1 MKISPSKIINYYYP
15 MPEID
20 EEILKRAGLRGK
32 IVHKFIENY
41 FNNKKNDKEKF
52 LKEKNNKILN
62 EKDLEKIKQ
71 MIENIDSSD
80 LKEKLKS
87 KEQELYIETNKLK
100 GFVDFIGEEEEEK
113 LIIDWKT
120 NSKLDKEEIE
130 KYTIQINLYRYMYE
144 KKFRKKI
151 ENLYIY
157 HITNN
162 KNINKIKKIKC
173 SLIPNEKLEKMI
185 DEVYDYYKKKN
196 QNEGKIEMEN
206 TNNKVIEKKTETTPE
221 KTMFKITKNINEKKN
236 KLIIILGEPKTGK
249 TTLANEIGN
258 YYGDSLYI
266 EIGKDN
272 GYAVLDENIDMI
284 INQIENDFEKGI
296 HAGKKLELLL
306 DDIINNSNNYSDKK
320 TLILDPINNIQEEM
334 QFFIEKNKG
343 KQMSIQEWGIIKKQY
358 DIIQEK
364 ILKLLEN
371 YNIILLSHIKT
382 TEQTDTI
389 TDEKTCKII
398 PLMTE
403 ANGKTFTKIAD
414 AIIYTTSTNNIKNN
428 KVEYGMIIGGHPLLP
443 TGIRTNKKE
452 IQDRIP
458 SESIPPKWSG
468 IDELV
473 WK

>member
-15 MPEID
+15 IPEID
-20 EEILKRAGLRGK
+20 EEILKRAALRGK

-100 GFVDFIGEEEEEK
+100 GFIDFLGKEEEK
-113 LIIDWKT
+113 TIIIDWKT

-144 KKFRKKI
+144 KKFKKKI

-196 QNEGKIEMEN
+196 QNEGKIKMEN
-206 TNNKVIEKKTETTPE
+206 INNKVIEKQTETTPE
-221 KTMFKITKNINEKKN
+221 KTMFKITKNINEAKN

-306 DDIINNSNNYSDKK
+306 DDIINNTNNYSDKR
-320 TLILDPINNIQEEM
+320 TLILDPINNLQEEM

-343 KQMSIQEWGIIKKQY
+343 KQMSMQEWGIIKKQY
-358 DIIQEK
+358 DIIQKK

-389 TDEKTCKII
+389 TDEKSCKII

-414 AIIYTTSTNNIKNN
+414 AIIYTTSASKNN
-428 KVEYGMIIGGHPLLP
+428 KIEYGMIIGGHPLLP
-443 TGIRTNKKE
+443 TGIRTNKKD
-452 IQDRIP
+452 IQKRIP
-458 SESIPPKWSG
+458 NEPIAPIWDSVAK
-468 IDELV
+468 LV
-473 WK
+473 WD